1 MKTAIDMSKGEGR
14 RIVIYQAGFSMLLT
28 LALVALP
35 LRAQQGGSEDEGAV
49 AMGSQGR
56 MVRGAVTA
64 TAADRLTVKT
74 DAGDTFQVI
83 VTTNTRVMK
92 ERQPLKLAD
101 VHVGDGLGAM
111 GVIDPATRTVHAAM
125 VFVVDAAQ
133 VKKMKEDMG
142 KTFISGKIVAIDID
156 DLELTIHRQDGV
168 TQKIAVDEGTSFRRG
183 GRREGAMMR
192 GDGSAEASFG
202 PGAGAGSG
210 GGARAGAGQGGESIT
225 LADVKV
231 GDMVIGPGAL
241 KAGTFVP
248 TQLTV
253 IDAAIM
259 GRRRRSEGSDS
270 ALPAAGTAPAAASA
284 SGTTPH

>member
-1 MKTAIDMSKGEGR
+1 MKTAIDMSKDEGW
-14 RIVIYQAGFSMLLT
+14 RIGIYQAGSSMLLA

-35 LRAQQGGSEDEGAV
+35 LRAQQGGQEDEGAV

-56 MVRGAVTA
+56 MVRGTVTA
-64 TAADRLTVKT
+64 TTVDHLTLKT

-92 ERQPLKLAD
+92 ERQPVKLAD

-111 GVIDPATRTVHAAM
+111 GVIDPATKTVHAAM
-125 VFVVDAAQ
+125 VVVVDAAQ

-142 KTFISGKIVAIDID
+142 KTYISGRVAAIDID
-156 DLELTIHRQDGV
+156 NLELTIHRQDGV
-168 TQKIAVDEGTSFRRG
+168 TQKIVVDEGTSFKKG

-192 GDGSAEASFG
+192 GDGSADASFG
-202 PGAGAGSG
+202 PAAGGPGPGGPG
-210 GGARAGAGQGGESIT
+210 GGARPGAGQGGESIT

-253 IDAAIM
+253 IDAASM
-259 GRRRRSEGSDS
+259 GRRRRSEGGD
-270 ALPAAGTAPAAASA
+270 AAPAAAAASA
-284 SGTTPH
+284 PGTNPH

>member
-1 MKTAIDMSKGEGR
+1 
-14 RIVIYQAGFSMLLT
+14 MLLA
-28 LALVALP
+28 LALVAPP
-35 LRAQQGGSEDEGAV
+35 LRAQEDEGAV

-56 MVRGAVTA
+56 MVRGTVTA
-64 TAADRLTVKT
+64 TAADHLTLKT

-83 VTTNTRVMK
+83 VTTNTRLMK

-111 GVIDPATRTVHAAM
+111 GVIDPATKTIHAAM
-125 VFVVDAAQ
+125 AFVVDAAQ

-142 KTFISGKIVAIDID
+142 KTFISGKVVAIDID

-168 TQKIAVDEGTSFRRG
+168 TQKIAVDEGTSFKRG

-192 GDGSAEASFG
+192 GDGSADASFG
-202 PGAGAGSG
+202 PGAGGPG
-210 GGARAGAGQGGESIT
+210 GGARPGAGQGGESIT

-231 GDMVIGPGAL
+231 GDTVIGPGAL

-253 IDAAIM
+253 IDAAAM
-259 GRRRRSEGSDS
+259 GRRRRSEGGD
-270 ALPAAGTAPAAASA
+270 AGPAAAGTVPAATSA

>member
-1 MKTAIDMSKGEGR
+1 
-14 RIVIYQAGFSMLLT
+14 
-28 LALVALP
+28 
-35 LRAQQGGSEDEGAV
+35 
-49 AMGSQGR
+49 
-56 MVRGAVTA
+56 
-64 TAADRLTVKT
+64 
-74 DAGDTFQVI
+74 
-83 VTTNTRVMK
+83 
-92 ERQPLKLAD
+92 
-101 VHVGDGLGAM
+101 
-111 GVIDPATRTVHAAM
+111 
-125 VFVVDAAQ
+125 
-133 VKKMKEDMG
+133 MKEDMG

-168 TQKIAVDEGTSFRRG
+168 TQKIAVDEGTSFKRG

-192 GDGSAEASFG
+192 GDGSADASFG
-202 PGAGAGSG
+202 PGP

-253 IDAAIM
+253 IDAAAM
-259 GRRRRSEGSDS
+259 GRRRRSEGGD
-270 ALPAAGTAPAAASA
+270 AAPAAGGTGPAAASA